1 MPAHLECAKNIFNM
15 LALSAKNCN
24 IFSLGHCYSNTFCFS
39 IFINRNLPLR
49 IYSADIT
56 SL

>member
-1 MPAHLECAKNIFNM
+1 MPVYAECAKHIFNM
-15 LALSAKNCN
+15 LVLSAKNCN
-24 IFSLGHCYSNTFCFS
+24 IFSLGHRYSNTFGFS
-39 IFINRNLPLR
+39 IFGNRNLPLR